1 MGHVAGYTIGID
13 LSARDWQK
21 HPKHLVKFDLF
32 GGKAFD
38 NSNPLGP
45 RIVPAP
51 FLDPSDLELTL
62 KVNGDIRQ
70 HAQTSQ
76 MIWSIAE
83 QIEAITQHVTLE
95 PGDIL
100 MTGTPSGVGL
110 STGTYLKVGDRIDAE
125 IEGLGCLTVEIAEPV
140 PLEQR
145 TYELQVGK
153 VAEYLALYQREGL
166 AVQTKHL
173 TRLIGYSSLK

>member
-1 MGHVAGYTIGID
+1 LAHVAGYTIGID
-13 LSARDWQK
+13 LSARDWQR

-45 RIVPAP
+45 RIVPAS

-62 KVNGDIRQ
+62 KVNGDVRQ
-70 HAQTSQ
+70 HARTSQ

-110 STGTYLKVGDRIDAE
+110 STGTY
-125 IEGLGCLTVEIAEPV
+125 TV
-140 PLEQR
+140 
-145 TYELQVGK
+145 YENP
-153 VAEYLALYQREGL
+153 ADDP
-166 AVQTKHL
+166 TK
-173 TRLIGYSSLK
+173 K